1 MHGEAVSSALP
12 SAQLEVVSSP
22 ELARHGGSSIAPV
35 CSARSQAN
43 RLGDGIMDTR
53 QYMACGSVW
62 SMDKTYQF
70 GCWGKIVRGHQRCQ
84 VVRQFSRSGYCRTRS
99 WSAKVPIRS
108 PILVPSLRRAVP
120 IPFCPTSKRERH
132 RHLLRQLL
140 RHLLRHPQ
148 HREDE
153 TGRR

>member
-1 MHGEAVSSALP
+1 MHPGVMHGEAVSSALP

-43 RLGDGIMDTR
+43 RLGDEIMDTR

-70 GCWGKIVRGHQRCQ
+70 GCWGKIVGDINDARW
-84 VVRQFSRSGYCRTRS
+84 SGNSHARATVERDPGVPKYRYDRPFWCR
-99 WSAKVPIRS
+99 V
-108 PILVPSLRRAVP
+108 
-120 IPFCPTSKRERH
+120 
-132 RHLLRQLL
+132 
-140 RHLLRHPQ
+140 
-148 HREDE
+148 
-153 TGRR
+153 